1 MLGNNTSK
9 VDYRNKRRLV
19 KIHKLK
25 QENRMLASKRK
36 SYYKE
41 VKSWFSRQGNSGNN
55 MAILWLV
62 EINKISE
69 QIGRNS
75 AKIMRLRTLI
85 HQSKIVWNNHK
96 AFFKFGSQ
104 FRKNHLGNQFTILD
118 FLNILNRRYKDF
130 QKLNLFENI
139 LNGGVNG

>member
-1 MLGNNTSK
+1 MNDLLTIEQ
-9 VDYRNKRRLV
+9 RNKRRLA
-19 KIHKLK
+19 KKHKLK
-25 QENRMLASKRK
+25 QENRDLSSKRK

-85 HQSKIVWNNHK
+85 HQSKIV
-96 AFFKFGSQ
+96 
-104 FRKNHLGNQFTILD
+104 
-118 FLNILNRRYKDF
+118 
-130 QKLNLFENI
+130 
-139 LNGGVNG
+139 

>member
-1 MLGNNTSK
+1 MNDVLTIEQ
-9 VDYRNKRRLV
+9 RNKRRLV

-25 QENRMLASKRK
+25 RENRDLSSKRK

-41 VKSWFSRQGNSGNN
+41 VKSWFSKWGNSGNS

-69 QIGRNS
+69 KIGRNS

-85 HQSKIVWNNHK
+85 QQSKIV
-96 AFFKFGSQ
+96 
-104 FRKNHLGNQFTILD
+104 
-118 FLNILNRRYKDF
+118 
-130 QKLNLFENI
+130 
-139 LNGGVNG
+139 